1 MDGNQ
6 NSSSTNDEQR
16 FVEHLEQ
23 ATEIVRSWP
32 LWKQAV
38 LGGLE
43 VRQPVCDQNHLNG
56 ETGADKQ

>member
-1 MDGNQ
+1 MDRKQ
-6 NSSSTNDEQR
+6 TSSSTNDQQR

-23 ATEIVRSWP
+23 ATKIVRSWP

-43 VRQPVCDQNHLNG
+43 VRQPICEQHDQG
-56 ETGADKQ
+56 RQTGPAK